1 MCSGAGVLV
10 GVGAVVLL
18 GPVGVAVGAVV
29 AGGVGGGAVGAGVG
43 YVAENRNTLEF

>member
-1 MCSGAGVLV
+1 MSGSWCCSVAGAG
-10 GVGAVVLL
+10 
-18 GPVGVAVGAVV
+18 GAVV